1 MISTKWSKVH
11 RMQTKVFLFRFRNA
25 KLIRK
30 FQKQRCFKSAWHNMH
45 KSIIVVFYCHQV
57 VQHGWDTKWWF
68 KLDLVWE
75 SDGNSIT
82 VLKQGSLGTYNFWT
96 LKNSSFPKKKK
107 YFRVQDSF
115 LNFSLETNNDGFKIT
130 SQPPHFQYNKWGR
143 EPQIKI
149 AGVTNCGY
157 VGSYSCGCDNNHN
170 NCNNCNKDLTDQ
182 NQAWWMFYIN
192 CIMTVYY
199 LILNAFWL
207 R

>member
-82 VLKQGSLGTYNFWT
+82 ALKQGSLETYNFWT
-96 LKNSSFPKKKK
+96 LETHHFQKKK
-107 YFRVQDSF
+107 YFGVQDSF
-115 LNFSLETNNDGFKIT
+115 LNLSLETNKGSFKIIC
-130 SQPPHFQYNKWGR
+130 QFPNFQYNKWA
-143 EPQIKI
+143 ENLKSKSL
-149 AGVTNCGY
+149 GY
-157 VGSYSCGCDNNHN
+157 PIVV
-170 NCNNCNKDLTDQ
+170 
-182 NQAWWMFYIN
+182 M
-192 CIMTVYY
+192 
-199 LILNAFWL
+199 
-207 R
+207 